1 MTEYL
6 RPDDVDMLVE
16 SEGWHWKERG
26 LALSALAA
34 PLPVFGEEVHP
45 GLHRKAAVLLR
56 AINRDHPLLDGNK
69 RLSWYLVRAFYALNG
84 YDLYATADEGDRY
97 IRLVA
102 GEISPSLGDIEM
114 WLDNHALP
122 PADNDQPVDTP
133 AHPECTGGSA
143 TDGG

>member
-1 MTEYL
+1 MTTYL

-16 SEGWHWKERG
+16 SEGWHWKDRG

-56 AINRDHPLLDGNK
+56 TINRDHPLLDGNE

-97 IRLVA
+97 IRLIA
-102 GEISPSLGDIEM
+102 GETPPLAEIEL
-114 WLDNHALP
+114 WLDKRAVPL
-122 PADNDQPVDTP
+122 ADADQPVDAP
-133 AHPECTGGSA
+133 ARPESVGGSA
-143 TDGG
+143 RDGG

>member
-16 SEGWHWKERG
+16 SEGWHWKDRG

-45 GLHRKAAVLLR
+45 GLHRKAAVLLL
-56 AINRDHPLLDGNK
+56 ALNRDHPLLDGNK

-84 YDLYATADEGDRY
+84 YDLSATADEGDRY
-97 IRLVA
+97 IRLIA
-102 GEISPSLGDIEM
+102 GETPPPLDDIEM
-114 WLDNHALP
+114 WLDKHAQPLP
-122 PADNDQPVDTP
+122 DIDERV
-133 AHPECTGGSA
+133 EV
-143 TDGG
+143 